1 MAKSLS
7 LTLCIASIVF
17 ITLSSQAMAFDVYQF
32 INWRFYKNDKG
43 EVIRTKDTEEFQQYL
58 ATLKIKKMNVIYPQK
73 ILTNNKADPKK
84 IKIIAEDSRKNP
96 NIPICFDIEI
106 GEASKPETNL
116 PVILD
121 ALKLYKKYGG
131 VAPIGVYGVLPQ
143 KSPNKILNK
152 SGKIQISSLNNKYE
166 EIAQNVD
173 FLAPTLYFY
182 DLKDINIWNDKAKFN
197 MSEAK
202 RYSKKYN
209 IKIIPF
215 VSLSTWENVNG
226 RFKINPLTEHE
237 MSIVIQNLKLLGA
250 NGVVIWESGAAVQD
264 DNRKSAIFD
273 INHSSYKAIVNIAN
287 RQ

>member
-1 MAKSLS
+1 
-7 LTLCIASIVF
+7 
-17 ITLSSQAMAFDVYQF
+17 MAFDVYQF

-84 IKIIAEDSRKNP
+84 IKIIAEASKKNP

-116 PVILD
+116 PVILN

-152 SGKIQISSLNNKYE
+152 SGKIQISSLNNQYE

-202 RYSKKYN
+202 RYAKKYN

-215 VSLSTWENVNG
+215 ISLSTWESVNG
-226 RFKINPLTEHE
+226 RFKITPLTEYD

>member
-1 MAKSLS
+1 M
-7 LTLCIASIVF
+7 ASIMF

-84 IKIIAEDSRKNP
+84 IKIIAEASKKNP

-116 PVILD
+116 PVILN

-152 SGKIQISSLNNKYE
+152 SGKIQISSLNNQYE

-202 RYSKKYN
+202 RYAKKYN

-215 VSLSTWENVNG
+215 ISLSTWESVNG
-226 RFKINPLTEHE
+226 RFKITPLTEYD

>member
-1 MAKSLS
+1 
-7 LTLCIASIVF
+7 
-17 ITLSSQAMAFDVYQF
+17 MAFDVYQF

-166 EIAQNVD
+166 EIAENVD

-226 RFKINPLTEHE
+226 RFKITPLTEHE

>member
-116 PVILD
+116 PVILH
-121 ALKLYKKYGG
+121 LTQVKL
-131 VAPIGVYGVLPQ
+131 
-143 KSPNKILNK
+143 
-152 SGKIQISSLNNKYE
+152 
-166 EIAQNVD
+166 
-173 FLAPTLYFY
+173 
-182 DLKDINIWNDKAKFN
+182 
-197 MSEAK
+197 
-202 RYSKKYN
+202 
-209 IKIIPF
+209 PF
-215 VSLSTWENVNG
+215 T
-226 RFKINPLTEHE
+226 K
-237 MSIVIQNLKLLGA
+237 
-250 NGVVIWESGAAVQD
+250 
-264 DNRKSAIFD
+264 
-273 INHSSYKAIVNIAN
+273 
-287 RQ
+287 